1 LDDRPISRSTA
12 SFPHRSIAGAL
23 ALQVASGAAKRSSC
37 LIGDEIDDAHRPK
50 EGQDLHDRGGDDMT
64 EPNIV
69 TTAASPADAPKR
81 R

>member
-23 ALQVASGAAKRSSC
+23 ALQVANGAAKRSSC

-50 EGQDLHDRGGDDMT
+50 EG
-64 EPNIV
+64 
-69 TTAASPADAPKR
+69 
-81 R
+81 